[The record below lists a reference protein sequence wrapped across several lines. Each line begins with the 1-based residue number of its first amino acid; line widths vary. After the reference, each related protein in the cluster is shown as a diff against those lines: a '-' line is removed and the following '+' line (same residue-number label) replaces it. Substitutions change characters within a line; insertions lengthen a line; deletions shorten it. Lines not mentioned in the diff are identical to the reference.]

1 MKILIT
7 MMSDKQMEAI
17 LFPDA
22 APITVSNFVNNI
34 KHNYYNGKTFH
45 RIINNFM
52 IQGGSLNGD
61 GTGGVGL
68 PITGEFLSNGIINPI
83 GHYRGVLSMARTN
96 DPNSA
101 DVQFFICHADCHF
114 LDGNYAAFGV
124 LTSGYDVLDEI
135 ATTPT
140 TTGDFP
146 IEPQIIKSIQII
158 EE

>member
-1 MKILIT
+1 
-7 MMSDKQMEAI
+7 
-17 LFPDA
+17 
-22 APITVSNFVNNI
+22 
-34 KHNYYNGKTFH
+34 
-45 RIINNFM
+45 
-52 IQGGSLNGD
+52 
-61 GTGGVGL
+61 
-68 PITGEFLSNGIINPI
+68 
-83 GHYRGVLSMARTN
+83 MALTN
-96 DPNSA
+96 DSNSA